1 MNGDNGWIKIHR
13 DIWNN
18 PWMYKPNVL
27 TVWVYILCHVNYQ
40 PTDVIFE
47 GKRVTLQPGQGL
59 FKFTEVA
66 ETLGIPTSTLYRIV
80 DLLKNENQIEK
91 QKSPRNT
98 VITVVNWVKYQV
110 YEKQNEKQMRNKWET
125 NEKQMGNLHINN
137 KNLRN
142 KELKNTTPAEEEQ
155 QSEYK
160 VFTEKWNALPL
171 HNIVSLKGKRLD
183 MLRARVKEYGMD
195 DVLKAIGIIQRSP
208 FLLGQNNSRWQIT
221 IDWFLK
227 PNNFPKVLEGNY
239 LPKEDEPA
247 QAENKFNK
255 VLAQNKQPGEDI
267 LFMDIVRA
275 YKEAKTK
282 GETRTLQEYA
292 EEYRQRKRGEM
303 NGAGNTEGVV

>member
-1 MNGDNGWIKIHR
+1 MSNGWVKIHR
-13 DIWNN
+13 SIWDN
-18 PWMYKPNVL
+18 PFMFRPNVL
-27 TVWVYILCHVNYQ
+27 TVWVYILTHVEFQ
-40 PTDVIFE
+40 PADIVFE
-47 GKRVTLQPGQGL
+47 GKRMTLQPGQGL
-59 FKFTEVA
+59 FKFSKVA
-66 ETLGIPTSTLYRIV
+66 SELKVPVTTVHRIV
-80 DLLKNENQIEK
+80 EMLKNEKQIEK
-91 QKSPRNT
+91 QASPRNT
-98 VITVVNWVKYQV
+98 VITVVNWEKYQAG
-110 YEKQNEKQMRNKWET
+110 EKQNEKQVENKRKT
-125 NEKQMGNLHINN
+125 NGKQMENLHINN

-255 VLAQNKQPGEDI
+255 VLAQKKQPGEDI

-275 YKEAKTK
+275 YKEAKAN

-292 EEYRQRKRGEM
+292 EEYRQRKRGEV

>member
-1 MNGDNGWIKIHR
+1 MNGEGGWIKIHR
-13 DIWNN
+13 SIWDN
-18 PWMYKPNVL
+18 PWMYRPNVFM
-27 TVWVYILCHVNYQ
+27 VWTYILCHVEFQ
-40 PTDVIFE
+40 PKDVVFE

-59 FKFTEVA
+59 FRFTEVA
-66 ETLGIPTSTLYRIV
+66 ELLGIPTPTLYRIV
-80 DLLKNENQIEK
+80 DLLKNEKQIEK
-91 QKSPRNT
+91 QSSPRNT
-98 VITVVNWVKYQV
+98 VITVVNWLKYQV
-110 YEKQNEKQMRNKWET
+110 DDKQNEKQVRNKRETNEKQMRNLPIIKEY
-125 NEKQMGNLHINN
+125 
-137 KNLRN
+137 
-142 KELKNTTPAEEEQ
+142 KELKNDKNTTPAEEEQ

-255 VLAQNKQPGEDI
+255 VLAQKKQPGEDI

-275 YKEAKTK
+275 YKEAKAN